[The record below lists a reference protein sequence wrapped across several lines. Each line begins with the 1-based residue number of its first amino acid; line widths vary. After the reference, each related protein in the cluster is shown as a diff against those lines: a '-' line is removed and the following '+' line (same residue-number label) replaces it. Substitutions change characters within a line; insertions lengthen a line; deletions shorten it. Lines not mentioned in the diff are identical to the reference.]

1 MVTMI
6 LVEDESFERR
16 ALMEHIDWSLIG
28 VEIIGEAIN
37 GRQGLALTI
46 ERRPDIVL
54 TDVSMP
60 AMNGIEMAR
69 KIRAVSP
76 ETRILFLSAYDD
88 FDYARQAIDLN
99 IQAYVMKPVNENE
112 LLRTVKRVADEI
124 TESTLEKRMV
134 SHMKSSFSDSME
146 LARQALINRVLS
158 NLPVSQKDLRKQ
170 NLEWLCLPS
179 EQKSLLLTTFPA
191 NATPQVEAAL
201 PRLNAGSRRAGCHGV
216 SVCLKAGKLV
226 TLCAWEQPGQISR
239 MEESLRQFFAG
250 LEIRQPRFLRR
261 DAEGDTNAFGRLNG
275 TLFSAP
281 EEDFGES
288 RVHKN
293 RTQIA
298 EEVRRMILERYD
310 QQLTLESI
318 AREMHFTPN
327 YIGTVFKSV
336 NHVSVNGYLM
346 QVRMERA
353 CAMLRESEDTVN
365 DIAAACG
372 FGSITYFHVSFK
384 KKYGITP
391 MEYRQSAMEGRQ

>member
-37 GRQGLALTI
+37 GQQGLTLTM

-69 KIRAVSP
+69 KIRAILP

-134 SHMKSSFSDSME
+134 SRMKSSFSDSME

-158 NLPVSQKDLRKQ
+158 NMPVSQKDLRKQ

-179 EQKSLLLTTFPA
+179 EQKSLLMTAFPA
-191 NATPQVEAAL
+191 NATPQVEKAL
-201 PRLNAGSRRAGCHGV
+201 PRLNADSRKSGCHAV
-216 SVCLKAGKLV
+216 SVCLKMGKLV
-226 TLCAWEQPGQISR
+226 TLCAWEHPGQISQV
-239 MEESLRQFFAG
+239 EESLRQFFVG
-250 LEIRQPRFLRR
+250 LGIGSHRFFRR
-261 DAEGDTNAFGRLNG
+261 DAEGDTHAFSRLN
-275 TLFSAP
+275 TARFSIP
-281 EEDFGES
+281 DEDSGES
-288 RVHKN
+288 KVHKN

-298 EEVRRMILERYD
+298 EEVRRVILERYD
-310 QQLTLESI
+310 QPLTLESI

-336 NHVSVNGYLM
+336 HHVSVNTCLM
-346 QVRMERA
+346 LRMERA
-353 CAMLRESEDTVN
+353 CAMLRESQDTVN
-365 DIAAACG
+365 DIASACG
-372 FGSITYFHVSFK
+372 FGSVTYFHVSFK

-391 MEYRQSAMEGRQ
+391 LEYRQSGMEGRQ